1 MQNSTNIRP
10 DTLIKEILLNF
21 KLDIKKDQTF

>member
-1 MQNSTNIRP
+1 MQNSINIRP